1 MDYIK
6 NLIDRREALK
16 NNEVDIRNVKDILML
31 CYKNGNKVF
40 ICGNGGS
47 CADSGHIQGEL
58 MKSFVK
64 KRPLNEEFKIKIHKV
79 LEELAVHTKCS
90 NIENKYE
97 EILNTLEQ
105 GLPTIDL
112 TSFNPLNTA
121 FANDKNWEYAF
132 ANSLLTLG
140 KPEDVL
146 IAISTSGNSKSILNA
161 CLVAKSI
168 GMKVVALTG
177 KDGGVLKYISDEKII
192 VPLNDTYLIQEEHL
206 AIYHALCL
214 QVEEEYFN

>member
-6 NLIDRREALK
+6 KLIERREILK
-16 NNEVDIRNVKDILML
+16 NCETDIRNIKSML
-31 CYKNGNKVF
+31 LECYKNGNKVF

-58 MKSFVK
+58 MKSFIK
-64 KRPLNEEFKIKIHKV
+64 KRSLNEDFKINIHKV
-79 LEELAVHTKCS
+79 LNELSIHTKCQNVES
-90 NIENKYE
+90 KYNE
-97 EILNTLEQ
+97 VLDMLEM

-112 TSFNPLNTA
+112 TAFNPLNTA
-121 FANDKNWEYAF
+121 FSNDKNLLYAF

-140 KPEDVL
+140 KESDVL
-146 IAISTSGNSKSILNA
+146 IAITTSGNSKSILNA

-177 KDGGVLKYISDEKII
+177 KDGGVIKFIADEKII
-192 VPLNDTYLIQEEHL
+192 VPYNDTYLIQEEHL
-206 AIYHALCL
+206 SIYHALCL
-214 QVEEEYFN
+214 QIEEEYFL